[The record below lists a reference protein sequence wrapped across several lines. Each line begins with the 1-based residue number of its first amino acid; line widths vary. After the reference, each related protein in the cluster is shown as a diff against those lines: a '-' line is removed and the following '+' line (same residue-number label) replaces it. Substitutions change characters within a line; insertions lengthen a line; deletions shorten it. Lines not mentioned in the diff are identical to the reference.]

1 MSKKSEKGLGNP
13 MEEVK
18 STASRNKLLNSI
30 DSKNFKSGINSQ
42 RSQGEESSED
52 DENARK
58 NEYKYKIPL
67 TCNMEILKLNR
78 IETLDE
84 DYYLMLHPYP
94 QMDGEVIIIQT
105 NPKDQDDKSMV
116 VYRDYSLKKRIES
129 LPPTRMSAFQK
140 KKQMDMDAEKTKL

>member
-1 MSKKSEKGLGNP
+1 MSKKSDKGGVNP

-42 RSQGEESSED
+42 KSQGEESSED

-58 NEYKYKIPL
+58 NEYKYKIPT
-67 TCNMEILKLNR
+67 TCNMELLKLNR

-94 QMDGEVIIIQT
+94 QMEGELIII
-105 NPKDQDDKSMV
+105 
-116 VYRDYSLKKRIES
+116 
-129 LPPTRMSAFQK
+129 
-140 KKQMDMDAEKTKL
+140 